1 MNTILLIAV
10 NLILFG
16 NYNVEFSNVVPK
28 DEIVHTFTS
37 EITQY
42 SHQDYDWK
50 YITLRIDSI
59 EGDSIVTVEYAETK
73 DLFWPQTEI
82 GRSYYSVV
90 GKETLLIGGNISDA
104 FFHSVEN
111 APNIKLR
118 IDGSNVAVEF
128 LPTKRYKYSL
138 GHFILLGNN
147 L

>member
-1 MNTILLIAV
+1 MNILFLIAA
-10 NLILFG
+10 NSILFG
-16 NYNVEFSNVVPK
+16 DYNVEFSNVVPK

-42 SHQDYDWK
+42 SHQEYDWK

-111 APNIKLR
+111 APNI
-118 IDGSNVAVEF
+118 N
-128 LPTKRYKYSL
+128 
-138 GHFILLGNN
+138 
-147 L
+147 